1 MKMLYG
7 GEEHEV
13 KFKRPTMK
21 AIQQFSKMNDD
32 DLDEEIDFL
41 TLMVKSVDGVAIDDV
56 DPELQWAAMF
66 AAMQVFGDMAQKKSA
81 ANGAGPR

>member
-21 AIQQFSKMNDD
+21 ALRQFSKINDD
-32 DLDEEIDFL
+32 DYDEDIDFL
-41 TLMVKSVDGVAIDDV
+41 ELMVKSVDGVPIDDV
-56 DPELQWAAMF
+56 DAELQWAAMM
-66 AAMQVFGDMAQKKSA
+66 AAMSVFGDLAQKKSA
-81 ANGAGPR
+81 ANGAGPQ